1 MTDPKRGRLLE
12 AIIDESTSP
21 TREKPSTDRSPQAD
35 LSWSDIIC
43 TPRLHT
49 TPMNIELPLSAISH
63 TGVNSIGDDLPGN
76 DSFIQLSPKLATH
89 SQSAEHLKQQKHVIS
104 PHGFPP
110 RTPESRRTPVVTGS
124 SPQLD
129 SWLLPQNGNS
139 STSRDKALPL
149 SVGLPSSE
157 GTPSND
163 KSPFRGLGFLS
174 GTRKP
179 FTSQTEKHFLEGRAA
194 DANGLQFERSSQQ
207 SPRVVPLSSPLIE
220 HTTPERRDFNFDHVL
235 DTKELSERLSTIKET
250 SAQRDS
256 RALGDNNSSAKPT
269 PNMDTLN
276 YADTS
281 VARGAP
287 LWHIPNTTD
296 VNSSGKNPLASST
309 KGPHFEGLN
318 VQTRIMS
325 GLPETFLTPTKHH
338 TSDRSSFLKQGTL
351 ENVSSTSFDIDTS
364 TLIQRLNTIK
374 LRQQSFSTPLT
385 EPTRTFESSEP
396 APVSRTSLLVNRLDQ
411 IKQAQNSQQVSKLR
425 FFPFQEYFRPTRGKP
440 LPTQLNY

>member
-21 TREKPSTDRSPQAD
+21 TQEKPSTDRSPQAD

-43 TPRLHT
+43 SPRLHT
-49 TPMNIELPLSAISH
+49 TPMNMELPLGAISH
-63 TGVNSIGDDLPGN
+63 PGVNSIGDDLPGN
-76 DSFIQLSPKLATH
+76 DSFIQLSPQLATH

-110 RTPESRRTPVVTGS
+110 GTPESVRTPVVTGS

-129 SWLLPQNGNS
+129 FWLLPQNGNLRI
-139 STSRDKALPL
+139 SRDKALPL

-157 GTPSND
+157 GTSSND
-163 KSPFRGLGFLS
+163 KSPFRGLS
-174 GTRKP
+174 VA
-179 FTSQTEKHFLEGRAA
+179 FLEERAA
-194 DANGLQFERSSQQ
+194 DAKGLQYERSSQQ

-220 HTTPERRDFNFDHVL
+220 HTTPGRRDFNFDHVL
-235 DTKELSERLSTIKET
+235 DTRELSERLSKIKET
-250 SAQRDS
+250 STQRDS
-256 RALGDNNSSAKPT
+256 RALGDNSSAKPT

-276 YADTS
+276 HADTS
-281 VARGAP
+281 VARGTP

-309 KGPHFEGLN
+309 KGSHFESLN
-318 VQTRIMS
+318 VQNSTMS

-338 TSDRSSFLKQGTL
+338 TSNCSSFPKQGSL
-351 ENVSSTSFDIDTS
+351 ENISSTSFDIDTS

-374 LRQQSFSTPLT
+374 LRQQSFSTPPT

-411 IKQAQNSQQVSKLR
+411 IKQAQNSQQVCKLK
-425 FFPFQEYFRPTRGKP
+425 FFSFSGIFSPNAYKALAHSAELLECLIGW
-440 LPTQLNY
+440 